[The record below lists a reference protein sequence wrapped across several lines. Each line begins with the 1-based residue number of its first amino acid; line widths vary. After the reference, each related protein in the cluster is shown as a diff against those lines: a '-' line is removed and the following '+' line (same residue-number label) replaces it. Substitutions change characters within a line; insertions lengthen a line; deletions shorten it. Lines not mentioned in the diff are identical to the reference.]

1 MTTYFAQKM
10 IFTYFCK
17 QYQKGKHNHSNSM
30 EKKKY
35 TGPVTEQ
42 HKIEMPV
49 LLDGTTTTPVGGGG
63 SGDAPPGGWGP
74 AQAPSN
80 DYWDDDQDPQWEDDY

>member
-1 MTTYFAQKM
+1 
-10 IFTYFCK
+10 
-17 QYQKGKHNHSNSM
+17 M
-30 EKKKY
+30 EKKEY

-42 HKIEMPV
+42 HKIEMPA

>member
-1 MTTYFAQKM
+1 
-10 IFTYFCK
+10 
-17 QYQKGKHNHSNSM
+17 
-30 EKKKY
+30 
-35 TGPVTEQ
+35 
-42 HKIEMPV
+42 MPA

-63 SGDAPPGGWGP
+63 GGDAPPGGWGP